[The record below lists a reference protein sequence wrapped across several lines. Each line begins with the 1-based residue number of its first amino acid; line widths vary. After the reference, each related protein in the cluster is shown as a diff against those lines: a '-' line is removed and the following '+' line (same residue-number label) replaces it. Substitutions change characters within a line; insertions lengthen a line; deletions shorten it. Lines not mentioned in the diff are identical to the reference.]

1 MTGNRRSVV
10 RLRNS
15 AAVDGANDLKGGI
28 SLPMI
33 ANTGRQ
39 VQGIAM
45 STKALGTKGLI
56 QRGAKL
62 GTANQR

>member
-1 MTGNRRSVV
+1 MTNNRRSVV

-15 AAVDGANDLKGGI
+15 AAIDNTFDLKGGL
-28 SLPMI
+28 SLPQI

-45 STKALGTKGLI
+45 STKALATKGLI
-56 QRGAKL
+56 QKGTKMA
-62 GTANQR
+62 TANQR